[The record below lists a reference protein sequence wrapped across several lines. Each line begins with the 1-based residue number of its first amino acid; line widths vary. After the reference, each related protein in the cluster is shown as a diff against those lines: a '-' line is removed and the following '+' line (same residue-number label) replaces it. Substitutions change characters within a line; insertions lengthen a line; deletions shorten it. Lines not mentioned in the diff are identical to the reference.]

1 MAYTVKAR
9 FFDLLDNSFLY
20 EVGDSFPRKGYE
32 PSKERLESLLS
43 SNNTEHKP
51 FIEVS
56 GNGDSLDGLKVDELK
71 AKAAELGIELQA
83 TLKKLKLSNCCKRT
97 FRK

>member
-1 MAYTVKAR
+1 MAYRVKAR

-20 EVGDSFPRKGYE
+20 EVDDSFPRKGYK

-51 FIEVS
+51 FIELS
-56 GNGDSLDGLKVDELK
+56 DDGNSLDGLKVDELK
-71 AKAAELGIELQA
+71 AKAEELGIELPSNAKKAEIIELLQA
-83 TLKKLKLSNCCKRT
+83 HI
-97 FRK
+97 

>member
-51 FIEVS
+51 FIELS
-56 GNGDSLDGLKVDELK
+56 DDGNSLDGLKVDELK
-71 AKAAELGIELQA
+71 AKAEELGIELPSNAKKAEIIELLQA
-83 TLKKLKLSNCCKRT
+83 HI
-97 FRK
+97 

>member
-56 GNGDSLDGLKVDELK
+56 GNGNGLDGLKVDELK
-71 AKAAELGIELQA
+71 AKAEELGIELPSNAKKAEIIELLQA
-83 TLKKLKLSNCCKRT
+83 HI
-97 FRK
+97 

>member
-56 GNGDSLDGLKVDELK
+56 GNGNSLDGLKVDELK
-71 AKAAELGIELQA
+71 AKAAELGIELQSNA
-83 TLKKLKLSNCCKRT
+83 KKAEIIELLQAHI
-97 FRK
+97 

>member
-51 FIEVS
+51 FIEAS
-56 GNGDSLDGLKVDELK
+56 DNDDSLDGLKVDELK
-71 AKAAELGIELQA
+71 AKAAELGIELPGSAKKAEIIKLLQA
-83 TLKKLKLSNCCKRT
+83 HV
-97 FRK
+97 

>member
-51 FIEVS
+51 FIELS
-56 GNGDSLDGLKVDELK
+56 DDGNSLDGLKVDELK
-71 AKAAELGIELQA
+71 AKAAELGIELPSNAKKAEIIELLQA
-83 TLKKLKLSNCCKRT
+83 HI
-97 FRK
+97 

>member
-51 FIEVS
+51 FIGVS
-56 GNGDSLDGLKVDELK
+56 ANGNSLDGLKVDELK
-71 AKAAELGIELQA
+71 AKAEELGIELPSNAKKAEIIELLQA
-83 TLKKLKLSNCCKRT
+83 HI
-97 FRK
+97 

>member
-32 PSKERLESLLS
+32 PNKERLESLLS

-51 FIEVS
+51 FIEAS
-56 GNGDSLDGLKVDELK
+56 DNGNSLDGLKVDELK
-71 AKAAELGIELQA
+71 AKAEELGIELPSNAKKAEIIELLQA
-83 TLKKLKLSNCCKRT
+83 HI
-97 FRK
+97 

>member
-51 FIEVS
+51 FIEAS
-56 GNGDSLDGLKVDELK
+56 DNGNSLDGLKVDELK
-71 AKAAELGIELQA
+71 AKAEELGIELPSNAKKAEIIELLQA
-83 TLKKLKLSNCCKRT
+83 HI
-97 FRK
+97 

>member
-56 GNGDSLDGLKVDELK
+56 DNGNSLDGLKVDELK
-71 AKAAELGIELQA
+71 AKAEELGIELPSNAKKAEIIELLQA
-83 TLKKLKLSNCCKRT
+83 HI
-97 FRK
+97 

>member
-1 MAYTVKAR
+1 MSYTVKAR

-43 SNNTEHKP
+43 SNNAEHKP

-56 GNGDSLDGLKVDELK
+56 GNGNSLDGLKVDELK
-71 AKAAELGIELQA
+71 AKAEELGIEIPSNAKKAEIIELLQA
-83 TLKKLKLSNCCKRT
+83 HI
-97 FRK
+97 

>member
-56 GNGDSLDGLKVDELK
+56 ANGNSLDGLKVDELK
-71 AKAAELGIELQA
+71 AKAEELGIELPSNAKKAEIIELLQA
-83 TLKKLKLSNCCKRT
+83 HI
-97 FRK
+97 